1 MHPPLHSRRAH
12 PLRVLP
18 KPGLSA
24 PTASPAF
31 HTSNVCPAGEHR
43 TQALPLPSSAPSPGA
58 GALRPRWHRR
68 PGVTGPGR
76 CCPAGSASAAV
87 GEWMCRAELIPAEQ
101 YNAVPSGAL
110 LIADEH
116 IPFPVKHIHSRKKCI
131 DHLLKH
137 IYYSEMCTSTNERHR
152 SYSKMIML
160 TPSRLNHL
168 FIFNQL
174 ILVRR
179 LSMALPLLGISS
191 PNPIFFFE
199 SVFIFPSYKPRFPSQ
214 AH

>member
-1 MHPPLHSRRAH
+1 M
-12 PLRVLP
+12 
-18 KPGLSA
+18 
-24 PTASPAF
+24 
-31 HTSNVCPAGEHR
+31 CPAGGHH
-43 TQALPLPSSAPSPGA
+43 TGTLLLLSSAPSP
-58 GALRPRWHRR
+58 RCPRN
-68 PGVTGPGR
+68 GR
-76 CCPAGSASAAV
+76 APQCCPAGWVPV
-87 GEWMCRAELIPAEQ
+87 GEWMCSAELIPAEQ

-137 IYYSEMCTSTNERHR
+137 IYYSEMCTSTNETHR

-179 LSMALPLLGISS
+179 LSMALPLPGISS
-191 PNPIFFFE
+191 PNPIFFFKN
-199 SVFIFPSYKPRFPSQ
+199 VFIFPSYEPRFPSQ

>member
-1 MHPPLHSRRAH
+1 MC
-12 PLRVLP
+12 
-18 KPGLSA
+18 
-24 PTASPAF
+24 SP
-31 HTSNVCPAGEHR
+31 
-43 TQALPLPSSAPSPGA
+43 
-58 GALRPRWHRR
+58 
-68 PGVTGPGR
+68 
-76 CCPAGSASAAV
+76 
-87 GEWMCRAELIPAEQ
+87 ELIPAEQ

-137 IYYSEMCTSTNERHR
+137 IYYSEMCTSTNETHR

-168 FIFNQL
+168 LIFNQR

-179 LSMALPLLGISS
+179 LSMALPLPGISS
-191 PNPIFFFE
+191 PNPILFQKCIYFPIIQTQ
-199 SVFIFPSYKPRFPSQ
+199 VFIPSSLKNKLKWSPLLQVLSIQ
-214 AH
+214 AEDSFAIEDGFYY